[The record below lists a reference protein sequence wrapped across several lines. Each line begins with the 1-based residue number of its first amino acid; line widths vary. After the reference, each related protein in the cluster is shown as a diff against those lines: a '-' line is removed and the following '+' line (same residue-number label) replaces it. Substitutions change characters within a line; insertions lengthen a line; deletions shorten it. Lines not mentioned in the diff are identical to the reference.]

1 MTTSSRLAKRVLLI
15 GWDAADWKL
24 IDKYMAEGSM
34 PYMKQFLERGSRG
47 NLATLQPVL
56 SPMLWNSIGT
66 GKRSYKHGI
75 HGFTE
80 PMPDGKG
87 IRPSSST
94 TRKCKALWNIC
105 TQEGM
110 TSNVVSWFVGHPAE
124 PIKGV
129 CVSEMFRSVPIDK
142 KDPQSTELPELPP
155 QSVHPESMREA
166 LSDLRLHPGELTE
179 AEILPFIP
187 NAAKIDQS
195 KDRRLQSFAKLF
207 SEMINTH
214 NAATHLMENTDWD
227 FMGVYLDAID
237 HFGHGFMEYHP
248 PRMEHIS
255 EADFEIYQ
263 DIIAGVYKFH
273 DLMLGRMMALAGED
287 TTIVLCS
294 DHGYHSDHLRP
305 KETPKEPAGPA
316 VWHRDQGVIAM
327 AGPGV
332 KQGETIVG
340 ANLLD
345 IAPTILNLLGLPAAK
360 DMDGKTLTQ
369 AIGVPGWSP
378 PEPIESWEDVPGES
392 GMHPRDVQED
402 PFAAREA
409 LKQLIELGYI
419 EEPDKDD
426 EKAAKNA
433 AREAKFNV
441 ARSYMEGG
449 LYDEA
454 AKRLEELFEA
464 EPDQPRFGV
473 ALIRV
478 YMRQRRFDEVR
489 PLAERLLGEM
499 EKINELKADRIDSA
513 IKAIEEKPQEVIA
526 NAQEQRDQAY
536 QKRVE
541 SEQAAAK
548 AEGREPVEVKRPA
561 VLINEAYQKRVES
574 EQAAAEAEGREPV
587 EIKRPAVE
595 LDEKF
600 LGNRKQQL
608 QTAIEQVRG
617 FDIRSGPTV
626 NMLLGRLEAMEGN
639 LEKSLEHLAKAE
651 KAEPRLPGLHLQLGQ
666 TYLRMHRNES
676 AIRAFQKALEIDGDN
691 ASAHEGMAAALQ
703 RLRRDDEALD
713 HALTAIELVHDMPRA
728 HLRLGVTLVRLKH
741 YEQAVQAFETCLKLA
756 PMTGAA
762 HRYLAMIFRN
772 HLDQPELAEKHST
785 ELRRVQQKRK
795 EDRTIA
801 QQKSFAENSAL
812 QLAPGPT
819 GIYPSSKPEE
829 VITIVSGLPRT
840 GTSVMMQMLAA
851 GGIEPLSD
859 GNRQA
864 DESNPKGYY
873 EFDKAIQLASDAS
886 WVGDAKGKVVKIVAQ
901 LLPKLPEFI
910 SGQIARYR
918 IVFMDRD
925 LDEVVASQHTML
937 SKQGKKGANL
947 ETDKLKETY
956 TSQLDSVQHMLAERR
971 IPWVQ
976 IKHADVISNPE
987 QVAEELNQGF
997 GGHLDVQAMIKVV
1010 DPSLYRE
1017 RVTLD

>member
-1 MTTSSRLAKRVLLI
+1 MTESKRLAKRVLLI

-24 IDKYMAEGSM
+24 INKYMAEGSM

-124 PIKGV
+124 PINGV

-155 QSVHPESMREA
+155 QSVHPESMRDELA
-166 LSDLRLHPGELTE
+166 ELRLHPGELTE
-179 AEILPFIP
+179 EEILTFIP

-195 KDRRLQSFAKLF
+195 KDRRLQTFAKLF

-227 FMGVYLDAID
+227 FMGVYVDAID
-237 HFGHGFMEYHP
+237 HCGHGFMEYHP
-248 PRMEHIS
+248 PRMEHVS

-327 AGPGV
+327 AGPGI

-369 AIGVPGWSP
+369 AIGAPGWSP

-392 GMHPRDVQED
+392 GMHPRGKQED

-419 EEPDKDD
+419 EEPDPDA

-433 AREAKFNV
+433 SREAKFNV

-449 LYDEA
+449 LLDEA
-454 AKRLEELFEA
+454 SKRLEELFEA

-473 ALIRV
+473 ALLRV
-478 YMRQRRFDEVR
+478 YMRQSRFDEVR
-489 PLAERLLGEM
+489 PLAEKLLGEM
-499 EKINELKADRIDSA
+499 EKVNTSKADRIDDA
-513 IKAIEEKPQEVIA
+513 IKAIEEKPEKIIA
-526 NAQEQRDQAY
+526 NAEEQMEKAY

-541 SEQAAAK
+541 AEKTAAAD
-548 AEGREPVEVKRPA
+548 
-561 VLINEAYQKRVES
+561 
-574 EQAAAEAEGREPV
+574 EGREPV
-587 EIKRPAVE
+587 EIERPAVKI
-595 LDEKF
+595 DEES
-600 LGNRKQQL
+600 LGNRKQKL
-608 QTAIEQVRG
+608 QTAVEQIRG
-617 FDIRSGPTV
+617 FDIRSIPTV
-626 NMLLGRLEAMEGN
+626 NMLLGRLEAIDGN
-639 LEKSLEHLAKAE
+639 LEKSLEHLTKAE

-666 TYLRMHRNES
+666 TYLRMRRNES
-676 AIRAFQKALEIDGDN
+676 AIRAFQKALDIDSDN
-691 ASAHEGMAAALQ
+691 ASAHEGLAAALQ
-703 RLRRDDEALD
+703 RLKRNDEALD
-713 HALTAIELVHDMPRA
+713 HALTAVELVHDMPRA
-728 HLRLGVTLVRLKH
+728 HLRLGITLVRMGR

-762 HRYLAMIFRN
+762 HRYLAMIYRN
-772 HLDQPELAEKHST
+772 HLDQPELAEKHRA
-785 ELRRVQQKRK
+785 ELRRVQKKRK
-795 EDRTIA
+795 EEKTIA
-801 QQKSFAENSAL
+801 QQKSFAENPPH

-819 GIYPSSKPEE
+819 GIYPASNPEE
-829 VITIVSGLPRT
+829 IITIVSGLPRT

-859 GNRQA
+859 GNREA
-864 DESNPKGYY
+864 DESNPRGYY
-873 EFDKAIQLASDAS
+873 EYDKAIQLASDSS
-886 WVGDAKGKVVKIVAQ
+886 WVGDGKGKVVKIVAQ
-901 LLPKLPEFI
+901 LLPNLPDFI
-910 SGQIARYR
+910 DGKIARYR

-925 LDEVVASQHTML
+925 LNEVVASQHTML
-937 SKQGKKGANL
+937 NKQGKKGADL
-947 ETDKLKETY
+947 DADKLKETY
-956 TSQLDSVQHMLAERR
+956 ASQLDSVQRMLAERR

-976 IKHADVISNPE
+976 IEHADVISNPE

-997 GGHLDVQAMIKVV
+997 GGHLDVQEMVQVV
-1010 DPSLYRE
+1010 DPTLYRE
-1017 RVTLD
+1017 RT

>member
-1 MTTSSRLAKRVLLI
+1 MTDSKRLAKRVLLI

-34 PYMKQFLERGSRG
+34 PHMKQFLERGSRG

-87 IRPSSST
+87 VRPSSST

-155 QSVHPESMREA
+155 QSVHPESMREELA
-166 LSDLRLHPGELTE
+166 ELRLHPGELTE

-187 NAAKIDQS
+187 NAAKINQS
-195 KDRRLQSFAKLF
+195 KDRRLQAFAKLF

-214 NAATHLMENTDWD
+214 NAATHLMEKNDWD
-227 FMGVYLDAID
+227 FMGVYVDAID

-369 AIGVPGWSP
+369 AIGAPGWSP
-378 PEPIESWEDVPGES
+378 PELIESWEDVPGES
-392 GMHPRDVQED
+392 GMHPRGKQED

-419 EEPDKDD
+419 EEPDPDA
-426 EKAAKNA
+426 EKAAKQA
-433 AREAKFNV
+433 TCEAKFNV

-449 LYDEA
+449 LLDEA
-454 AKRLEELFEA
+454 AQRLEELFEA

-478 YMRQRRFDEVR
+478 YMRQSRFDEVR

-499 EKINELKADRIDSA
+499 EKINESKAERIDAA
-513 IKAIEEKPQEVIA
+513 IKTIEEKPEKVIA
-526 NAQEQRDQAY
+526 NAEEQMEKAY

-541 SEQAAAK
+541 AEKTAA
-548 AEGREPVEVKRPA
+548 ETEDREPVKIERPTVK
-561 VLINEAYQKRVES
+561 I
-574 EQAAAEAEGREPV
+574 
-587 EIKRPAVE
+587 
-595 LDEKF
+595 DEEF
-600 LGNRKQQL
+600 LSNRKQKL
-608 QTAIEQVRG
+608 QTAIEQIRG
-617 FDIRSGPTV
+617 FDIRSIPTV
-626 NMLLGRLEAMEGN
+626 NMLLGRLELIEGN
-639 LEKSLEHLAKAE
+639 LEKALKHLAKAE

-666 TYLRMHRNES
+666 TYLRTRGNKM
-676 AIRAFQKALEIDGDN
+676 AIRAFEKALDIDADN

-703 RLRRDDEALD
+703 RLKRNDEALD
-713 HALTAIELVHDMPRA
+713 HALTAVELVHDMPRA
-728 HLRLGVTLVRLKH
+728 HLRLGVTLARLKH
-741 YEQAVQAFETCLKLA
+741 FEQAIEAFETCLKLA

-762 HRYLAMIFRN
+762 HRFLAVIYRN
-772 HLDQPELAEKHST
+772 HLDQPDLAEYHSA
-785 ELRRVQQKRK
+785 ELRRVQLQRK
-795 EDRTIA
+795 ENQAVA
-801 QQKSFAENSAL
+801 QKEKFEKNPAF
-812 QLAPGPT
+812 QLTPGPT
-819 GIYPSSKPEE
+819 GIYPSSNHEE

-859 GNRQA
+859 GNREA

-873 EFDKAIQLASDAS
+873 EFDKAIQLASDSS
-886 WVGDAKGKVVKIVAQ
+886 WIGDAKGKAVKIVAQ
-901 LLPKLPEFI
+901 LLHKLPDFI
-910 SGQIARYR
+910 GGQIARYR

-925 LDEVVASQHTML
+925 LSEVVASQHTML
-937 SKQGKKGANL
+937 SKQGKKGADL
-947 ETDKLKETY
+947 ETDKLIETY
-956 TSQLDSVQHMLAERR
+956 ASQLDSVQQMLAERR
-971 IPWVQ
+971 IPWVRV
-976 IKHADVISNPE
+976 KHADVISNPE
-987 QVAEELNQGF
+987 QVAEELNKGF
-997 GGHLDVQAMIKVV
+997 GGHLDVKAMVQVV
-1010 DPSLYRE
+1010 DPTLYRE
-1017 RVTLD
+1017 RSESV

>member
-1 MTTSSRLAKRVLLI
+1 MTESKRLAKRVLLI

-24 IDKYMAEGSM
+24 INKYMAEGSM

-124 PIKGV
+124 PINGV

-155 QSVHPESMREA
+155 QSVHPESMRDELA
-166 LSDLRLHPGELTE
+166 ELRLHPGELTE

-187 NAAKIDQS
+187 NAAKIKQS

-227 FMGVYLDAID
+227 FMGVYVDAID
-237 HFGHGFMEYHP
+237 HCGHGFMEYHP
-248 PRMEHIS
+248 PRMEHVS

-327 AGPGV
+327 AGPGI

-369 AIGVPGWSP
+369 AIGAPGWSP

-392 GMHPRDVQED
+392 GMHPRGKQED

-419 EEPDKDD
+419 EEPDPDA

-433 AREAKFNV
+433 SREAKFNV

-449 LYDEA
+449 LLDEA
-454 AKRLEELFEA
+454 SKRLEELFEA

-473 ALIRV
+473 ALLRV
-478 YMRQRRFDEVR
+478 YMRQSRFDEVR
-489 PLAERLLGEM
+489 PLAEKLLGEM
-499 EKINELKADRIDSA
+499 EKVNTSKADQIDDA
-513 IKAIEEKPQEVIA
+513 IKAIEEKPEKIIA
-526 NAQEQRDQAY
+526 NAEEQMEKAY

-541 SEQAAAK
+541 AEKTAAAD
-548 AEGREPVEVKRPA
+548 
-561 VLINEAYQKRVES
+561 
-574 EQAAAEAEGREPV
+574 EGREPV
-587 EIKRPAVE
+587 EIERPTVKI
-595 LDEKF
+595 DEEF
-600 LGNRKQQL
+600 LGNRKQKL
-608 QTAIEQVRG
+608 QTAVEQIRG
-617 FDIRSGPTV
+617 FDIRSIPTV
-626 NMLLGRLEAMEGN
+626 NMLLGRLEAIDGN
-639 LEKSLEHLAKAE
+639 LEKSLEHLTKAE
-651 KAEPRLPGLHLQLGQ
+651 QAEPRLPGLHLQLGQ
-666 TYLRMHRNES
+666 TYLRMRRNES
-676 AIRAFQKALEIDGDN
+676 AVRAFQKALDIDSDN
-691 ASAHEGMAAALQ
+691 ASAHEGLAAALQ
-703 RLRRDDEALD
+703 RLKRNDEALD
-713 HALTAIELVHDMPRA
+713 HALTAVELVHDMPRA
-728 HLRLGVTLVRLKH
+728 HLRLGITLVRMGR

-762 HRYLAMIFRN
+762 HRYLAMIYRN
-772 HLDQPELAEKHST
+772 HLDQPELAEKHRA
-785 ELRRVQQKRK
+785 ELRRVQKKRK
-795 EDRTIA
+795 EEKTIA
-801 QQKSFAENSAL
+801 QQKSFAENPPH

-819 GIYPSSKPEE
+819 GIYPASNPEE
-829 VITIVSGLPRT
+829 IITIVSGLPRT

-859 GNRQA
+859 GNREA
-864 DESNPKGYY
+864 DESNPRGYY
-873 EFDKAIQLASDAS
+873 EYDKAIQLASDSS

-901 LLPKLPEFI
+901 LLPNLPDFI
-910 SGQIARYR
+910 DGKIARYR

-937 SKQGKKGANL
+937 SKQGKKGADL
-947 ETDKLKETY
+947 DADKLKETY
-956 TSQLDSVQHMLAERR
+956 ASQLDSVQHMLADRR

-997 GGHLDVQAMIKVV
+997 GGHLDVQAMVQVV
-1010 DPSLYRE
+1010 DPTLYRE
-1017 RVTLD
+1017 RT

>member
-1 MTTSSRLAKRVLLI
+1 MTDSSRLAKRVLLI

-24 IDKYMAEGSM
+24 INKYMAEGSM
-34 PYMKQFLERGSRG
+34 PHMKQFLERGSRG

-94 TRKCKALWNIC
+94 TRKCKALWNIF

-155 QSVHPESMREA
+155 QSIHPESMRDELA
-166 LSDLRLHPGELTE
+166 ELRLHPGELTE

-360 DMDGKTLTQ
+360 DMDGKTLIQ

-392 GMHPRDVQED
+392 GMHPRDKQED

-409 LKQLIELGYI
+409 LKQLVELGYI

-433 AREAKFNV
+433 SREAKFNV
-441 ARSYMEGG
+441 ARSYMEGR

-464 EPDQPRFGV
+464 DTDQPRFGV

-489 PLAERLLGEM
+489 PLAEKLLGEM
-499 EKINELKADRIDSA
+499 EKINESKAGRIDEA
-513 IKAIEEKPQEVIA
+513 IKAIEEKPEKIIA
-526 NAQEQRDQAY
+526 NAEVQMDKAY

-541 SEQAAAK
+541 AEKTAAED
-548 AEGREPVEVKRPA
+548 EGRE
-561 VLINEAYQKRVES
+561 L
-574 EQAAAEAEGREPV
+574 V
-587 EIKRPAVE
+587 EIERPVVKI
-595 LDEKF
+595 DEEF
-600 LGNRKQQL
+600 LGNRKQKL
-608 QTAIEQVRG
+608 QTAVEQIRG
-617 FDIRSGPTV
+617 FDIRSVPTV
-626 NMLLGRLEAMEGN
+626 NMMLGRLEAIEGN
-639 LEKSLEHLAKAE
+639 LEKSLVHLAKAE
-651 KAEPRLPGLHLQLGQ
+651 KSEPRLPGLHLQLGQ
-666 TYLRMHRNES
+666 TYLRMRRNES
-676 AIRAFQKALEIDGDN
+676 AIRAFQKALDIDSDN
-691 ASAHEGMAAALQ
+691 ASAHEGLAAALQ
-703 RLRRDDEALD
+703 RLKRNDEALD
-713 HALTAIELVHDMPRA
+713 HALTAVELVHDMPRA

-772 HLDQPELAEKHST
+772 HLDQPELAEKHSA

-937 SKQGKKGANL
+937 SKQGKKGADL

-956 TSQLDSVQHMLAERR
+956 ASQLDSVQHMLAERR

-976 IKHADVISNPE
+976 VKHADVIRNAE
-987 QVAEELNQGF
+987 KVAEELNQGF
-997 GGHLDVQAMIKVV
+997 GGHLDVQSMIQVV
-1010 DPSLYRE
+1010 DPTLYRE
-1017 RVTLD
+1017 RLTPDP

>member
-1 MTTSSRLAKRVLLI
+1 
-15 GWDAADWKL
+15 
-24 IDKYMAEGSM
+24 
-34 PYMKQFLERGSRG
+34 
-47 NLATLQPVL
+47 
-56 SPMLWNSIGT
+56 
-66 GKRSYKHGI
+66 
-75 HGFTE
+75 
-80 PMPDGKG
+80 
-87 IRPSSST
+87 
-94 TRKCKALWNIC
+94 
-105 TQEGM
+105 
-110 TSNVVSWFVGHPAE
+110 
-124 PIKGV
+124 
-129 CVSEMFRSVPIDK
+129 
-142 KDPQSTELPELPP
+142 
-155 QSVHPESMREA
+155 MREELA
-166 LSDLRLHPGELTE
+166 ELRLHPGELTE

-187 NAAKIDQS
+187 NAAKINQS
-195 KDRRLQSFAKLF
+195 KDRRLQTFAKLF

-214 NAATHLMENTDWD
+214 NAATHLMEKNDWE

-316 VWHRDQGVIAM
+316 VWHRNQGVIAM

-345 IAPTILNLLGLPAAK
+345 IAPTVLNLLGLPAAK
-360 DMDGKTLTQ
+360 DMDGKALTQ
-369 AIGVPGWSP
+369 AIGSPGWSP
-378 PEPIESWEDVPGES
+378 PELIESWEDVPGES
-392 GMHPRDVQED
+392 GMHPRDKQED

-419 EEPDKDD
+419 EEPDPDA
-426 EKAAKNA
+426 EKAAKQA
-433 AREAKFNV
+433 SREAKYNV

-449 LYDEA
+449 LLDEA

-464 EPDQPRFGV
+464 EPDQSRFGV

-489 PLAERLLGEM
+489 PLAEKLLGEI
-499 EKINELKADRIDSA
+499 EKINERKAERVDEM
-513 IKAIEEKPQEVIA
+513 IKAIEEKPEKIIA
-526 NAQEQRDQAY
+526 NAKEQFEKAY
-536 QKRVE
+536 QQRVE
-541 SEQAAAK
+541 
-548 AEGREPVEVKRPA
+548 AEKT
-561 VLINEAYQKRVES
+561 
-574 EQAAAEAEGREPV
+574 AAETEDREPV
-587 EIKRPAVE
+587 EIERPAVKI
-595 LDEKF
+595 DEEY
-600 LGNRKQQL
+600 LSNRKQKL
-608 QTAIEQVRG
+608 QTAVEKIRG
-617 FDIRSGPTV
+617 FDVRSGPTV

-651 KAEPRLPGLHLQLGQ
+651 KTEPRLPGLHLQLGQ
-666 TYLRMHRNES
+666 TYLRMRRNES
-676 AIRAFQKALEIDGDN
+676 ALRAFEKALDIDADN

-713 HALTAIELVHDMPRA
+713 HALTAIELVHDMPRS
-728 HLRLGVTLVRLKH
+728 HLRLGITLVRLKH

-772 HLDQPELAEKHST
+772 HLDQPELAEKHSA

-795 EDRTIA
+795 EDRTIT

>member
-1 MTTSSRLAKRVLLI
+1 MTDSSRLAKRVLLI

-24 IDKYMAEGSM
+24 IDKYMAEGAM
-34 PYMKQFLERGSRG
+34 PHMKQFLERGSRG

-56 SPMLWNSIGT
+56 SPMLWSSIGT

-87 IRPSSST
+87 VRPSSST

-129 CVSEMFRSVPIDK
+129 CVSEMFRSAPIDK
-142 KDPQSTELPELPP
+142 KNPQSTELPELPP
-155 QSVHPESMREA
+155 QSVHPVSMRDA
-166 LSDLRLHPGELTE
+166 LAELRLHPGELTE

-187 NAAKIDQS
+187 NAAKINQS
-195 KDRRLQSFAKLF
+195 KDSRLQQFAKLF

-214 NAATHLMENTDWD
+214 NAATHLIENTDWD
-227 FMGVYLDAID
+227 FMGVYVDAID
-237 HFGHGFMEYHP
+237 HFGHAFMEYHP
-248 PRMEHIS
+248 PRMEHVS
-255 EADFEIYQ
+255 EEDFEIYQ

-316 VWHRDQGVIAM
+316 VWHRNQGVIAM

-345 IAPTILNLLGLPAAK
+345 IAPTVLNLLGLPAAK

-369 AIGVPGWSP
+369 AIGAPGWSP
-378 PEPIESWEDVPGES
+378 PVPIESWEDVPGES
-392 GMHPRDVQED
+392 GMHPRGMQEE

-409 LKQLIELGYI
+409 LKPLVELGYI

-426 EKAAKNA
+426 EKATKNA

-454 AKRLEELFEA
+454 AVRLEELFEA

-478 YMRQRRFDEVR
+478 YMRQHRFDEVR
-489 PLAERLLGEM
+489 PLAEKLLGEI
-499 EKINELKADRIDSA
+499 EKINELKADRIDEA
-513 IKAIEEKPQEVIA
+513 VKRIEEKPEEVIA
-526 NAQEQRDQAY
+526 TAEEQLEKGY
-536 QKRVE
+536 QQLVE
-541 SEQAAAK
+541 
-548 AEGREPVEVKRPA
+548 AEK
-561 VLINEAYQKRVES
+561 
-574 EQAAAEAEGREPV
+574 AAAEAEGREPV
-587 EIKRPAVE
+587 EIERPTV
-595 LDEKF
+595 KF
-600 LGNRKQQL
+600 GEEALSDRKQQL
-608 QTAIEQVRG
+608 QIAIEKIRG
-617 FDIRSGPTV
+617 FDVRSVPTV

-651 KAEPRLPGLHLQLGQ
+651 KAAPRLPGLHLQLGQ
-666 TYLRMHRNES
+666 TYLRMRRNES
-676 AIRAFQKALEIDGDN
+676 AIRAYQKALEIDSDN
-691 ASAHEGMAAALQ
+691 ASAHEGLAAALL
-703 RLRRDDEALD
+703 RLKRIDEALN
-713 HALTAIELVHDMPRA
+713 HALSAIELMHDMPRA
-728 HLRLGVTLVRLKH
+728 HLRLGMTLARLKH
-741 YEQAVQAFETCLKLA
+741 FEQATQAFETCLKLA
-756 PMTGAA
+756 PMTGVA
-762 HRYLAMIFRN
+762 HRYLAIIYRKF
-772 HLDQPELAEKHST
+772 LGQPELAEQHSA
-785 ELRRVQQKRK
+785 ELRRLQQQRK
-795 EDRTIA
+795 EDRTSA
-801 QQKSFAENSAL
+801 KKKEFAKNPPH

-819 GIYPSSKPEE
+819 GIHPSSNPEE
-829 VITIVSGLPRT
+829 IITIVSGLPRT

-859 GNRQA
+859 GNRHA

-873 EFDKAIQLASDAS
+873 EYDKAIQLASDSS
-886 WVGDAKGKVVKIVAQ
+886 WIGDAKGKAVKIVAQ
-901 LLPKLPEFI
+901 LLHKLPDFI
-910 SGQIARYR
+910 GGQIARYR

-937 SKQGKKGANL
+937 SKQGKKGADL
-947 ETDKLKETY
+947 ETDKLIETY
-956 TSQLDSVQHMLAERR
+956 ASQLDSVQQMLAERR
-971 IPWVQ
+971 IPWVRV
-976 IKHADVISNPE
+976 KHADVISNPE
-987 QVAEELNQGF
+987 HVAEELNKGF
-997 GGHLDVQAMIKVV
+997 GGHLDVQAMVQVV
-1010 DPSLYRE
+1010 DPTLYRE
-1017 RVTLD
+1017 RSESV

>member
-1 MTTSSRLAKRVLLI
+1 MIDSSRLAKRVLLI

-24 IDKYMAEGSM
+24 INKYMAEGSM
-34 PYMKQFLERGSRG
+34 PHMKQFLERGSRG

-129 CVSEMFRSVPIDK
+129 CVSEMFRSVPVDK

-155 QSVHPESMREA
+155 QSVHPESMREELA
-166 LSDLRLHPGELTE
+166 ELRLHPGELTE

-187 NAAKIDQS
+187 NAAKINQS
-195 KDRRLQSFAKLF
+195 KDRRLRSFAKLF
-207 SEMINTH
+207 VEMINTH
-214 NAATHLMENTDWD
+214 NAATHLIENTDWD

-237 HFGHGFMEYHP
+237 HFGHTFMEYHP
-248 PRMEHIS
+248 PRMEHVS

-345 IAPTILNLLGLPAAK
+345 IAPTVLNLLGLPAAK

-369 AIGVPGWSP
+369 AIGAPGWSP

-392 GMHPRDVQED
+392 GMHPRDMQED

-409 LKQLIELGYI
+409 LKQLVELGYI

-426 EKAAKNA
+426 EVAAKQT

-478 YMRQRRFDEVR
+478 YMRQSRFDEVR
-489 PLAERLLGEM
+489 PLAEKLLSQM
-499 EKINELKADRIDSA
+499 EKINELEADRINET
-513 IKAIEEKPQEVIA
+513 IKKIEEKPQEVIA
-526 NAQEQRDQAY
+526 NAEEYMERTY
-536 QKRVE
+536 QQCVE
-541 SEQAAAK
+541 
-548 AEGREPVEVKRPA
+548 AEK
-561 VLINEAYQKRVES
+561 
-574 EQAAAEAEGREPV
+574 AAAETADREPV
-587 EIKRPAVE
+587 EIERPTV
-595 LDEKF
+595 KF
-600 LGNRKQQL
+600 GEEALSDRKQML
-608 QTAIEQVRG
+608 QTEIEQIRG
-617 FDIRSGPTV
+617 FDVRSVPTV
-626 NMLLGRLEAMEGN
+626 NMLLGRLEAMEEN

-937 SKQGKKGANL
+937 SKQGKKGADL

-956 TSQLDSVQHMLAERR
+956 ASQLDSVQHMLAERR

-976 IKHADVISNPE
+976 VKHADVIRNAE
-987 QVAEELNQGF
+987 KVAEELNQGF
-997 GGHLDVQAMIKVV
+997 GGHLDVQSMIQVV
-1010 DPSLYRE
+1010 DPTLYRE
-1017 RVTLD
+1017 RLTPDP

>member
-1 MTTSSRLAKRVLLI
+1 MTESKRIAKRVLLI

-124 PIKGV
+124 PINGV

-166 LSDLRLHPGELTE
+166 LADLRLHPGELTE
-179 AEILPFIP
+179 EEILTFIP

-195 KDRRLQSFAKLF
+195 KDRRLQTFAKLF

-248 PRMEHIS
+248 PRMEHVS
-255 EADFEIYQ
+255 EEDFEIYQ

-332 KQGETIVG
+332 KQGETIVA

-345 IAPTILNLLGLPAAK
+345 IAPTVLNLLGLPAAK

-369 AIGVPGWSP
+369 AIGTPGWSP

-392 GMHPRDVQED
+392 GMHPRDKQED

-419 EEPDKDD
+419 EEPDPDA

-433 AREAKFNV
+433 SREAKFNV

-449 LYDEA
+449 LLDEA
-454 AKRLEELFEA
+454 SKRLEELFEA

-473 ALIRV
+473 ALLRV
-478 YMRQRRFDEVR
+478 YMRQSRFDEVR
-489 PLAERLLGEM
+489 PLAEKLLGEM
-499 EKINELKADRIDSA
+499 EKVNESKADRIDNA
-513 IKAIEEKPQEVIA
+513 IKAIEEKPEKIIA
-526 NAQEQRDQAY
+526 NAEEQMEEAY
-536 QKRVE
+536 LKRVE
-541 SEQAAAK
+541 
-548 AEGREPVEVKRPA
+548 AEK
-561 VLINEAYQKRVES
+561 
-574 EQAAAEAEGREPV
+574 AAAEDEGREPV
-587 EIKRPAVE
+587 EIERPAVKI
-595 LDEKF
+595 DEES
-600 LGNRKQQL
+600 LGNRKQKL
-608 QTAIEQVRG
+608 QTAVEKIRG
-617 FDIRSGPTV
+617 FDIRSIPTV
-626 NMLLGRLEAMEGN
+626 NMLLGRLEAIDGN
-639 LEKSLEHLAKAE
+639 LEKSLEHLNKAE

-666 TYLRMHRNES
+666 TYLRMRRNES
-676 AIRAFQKALEIDGDN
+676 AIRAFQKALDIDSDN
-691 ASAHEGMAAALQ
+691 ASAHEGLAAALQ
-703 RLRRDDEALD
+703 RLKRNDEALD
-713 HALTAIELVHDMPRA
+713 HALTAVELVHDMPRA
-728 HLRLGVTLVRLKH
+728 HLRLGITLVRLKH

-772 HLDQPELAEKHST
+772 HLDQPELAEKHRA
-785 ELRRVQQKRK
+785 ELRRVQKKRK
-795 EDRTIA
+795 EEKTIA
-801 QQKSFAENSAL
+801 QQKSFAENPPH

-819 GIYPSSKPEE
+819 GIYPASNPEE
-829 VITIVSGLPRT
+829 IITIVSGLPRT

-859 GNRQA
+859 GNREA

-873 EFDKAIQLASDAS
+873 EYDKAIQLASDSS

-901 LLPKLPEFI
+901 LLPNLPDFI
-910 SGQIARYR
+910 DGKIARYR

-937 SKQGKKGANL
+937 SKQGRKGADL
-947 ETDKLKETY
+947 DADKLKETY
-956 TSQLDSVQHMLAERR
+956 ASQLDSVQRMLAERR

-997 GGHLDVQAMIKVV
+997 GGHLDVQAMVQVV
-1010 DPSLYRE
+1010 DSTLYRE
-1017 RVTLD
+1017 RT